1 MANGSTT
8 GSASGLLSE
17 AQEAFE
23 QAVEAETDNRKEA
36 TDDVRFARLGEQWP
50 EVIRRER
57 ELAAKPCMTFNFMP
71 TSIRQVVNDARQNK
85 PSIKVHPVDDTADP
99 ETADIYNGLIRNIE
113 YTSDAEVAYD
123 TATENAVS
131 MGWGYFTIDVVRA
144 HDDTFDTDIAIKAVP
159 NAFNIYADPA
169 SLAYDSSDWNT
180 AFEVEWLSS
189 DAFKA
194 QFPDAE
200 ESDWNSEQRQSMW
213 FSDEGVM
220 IAKWWRR
227 EETSRTVLQLSDGQV
242 IDAAIIEKAPELFAT
257 LQVRNERTVK
267 SWKVTRHILSG
278 SEVLTSEP
286 WAGKYIPIV
295 PVYGDVVVDDRG
307 KRHLRSLIRD
317 AKDAQRNF
325 NFQRTTGIEL
335 LALQPRVPWIGK
347 KGSFKSDARRWAT
360 ANTDNHPYL
369 EYDGEMAPQRMPLDM
384 GPAAGALQEAANAQE
399 DIKRIVGIFDPSIGA
414 PSNETSGRAILLR
427 QREGDVSTFH
437 FQDNMSRAIRHAGRI
452 VIDLIPKVYSQQ
464 RIVRVIGEDGTAEN
478 VKLNQPV
485 PVKGKDGQPEM
496 RPVMNPQTGQ
506 PMMGMNGAPVMEPV
520 TRVYDLSVGKYD
532 LTVTTG
538 PSYTTK
544 REEASV
550 QMVQFMQGFPQA
562 APLIGDLLAKN
573 LDWPGADEIAKRL
586 KTMLPP
592 QLQGGLPPEIQ
603 SQIEQGKQMLAQ
615 QGDMI
620 KQMQAYILKLESD
633 RTNAADKNKIDRYK
647 AETDRLEALS
657 KIQQQGV
664 EVPDA
669 PTASPY
675 ADYEGLVAAAEANK
689 LDATAERERANAGLA
704 TARMIRELRPDPQP
718 MQMPQRMGMPQPRTF

>member
-1 MANGSTT
+1 MANESDTGST
-8 GSASGLLSE
+8 AGLLDE
-17 AQEAFE
+17 AKEAFE

-50 EVIRRER
+50 ADIRKER
-57 ELAAKPCMTFNFMP
+57 EMEGRPCMTFNFMP

-85 PSIKVHPVDDTADP
+85 PSIKVHPVDDAADP

-131 MGWGYFTIDVVRA
+131 MGWGYFTVDIVNA

-159 NAFNIYADPA
+159 NAFNIYGDPN

-194 QFPDAE
+194 QFPDAS
-200 ESDWNSEQRQSMW
+200 ESDWDSQHRQDMW
-213 FSDEGVM
+213 FSEDGVM

-227 EETSRTVLQLSDGQV
+227 EETSRTVLQLSNGEV
-242 IDAAIIEKAPELFAT
+242 IDAAILERNPELFGAF
-257 LQVRNERTVK
+257 QVRQERTVK

-278 SEVLTSEP
+278 SEVLKSEP

-307 KRHLRSLIRD
+307 KRHLRSLTRD

-325 NFQRTTGIEL
+325 NYQRTTGIEL
-335 LALQPRVPWIGK
+335 LALQPKVPWIGK
-347 KGSFKSDARRWAT
+347 KGTFKSDARRWST
-360 ANTDNHPYL
+360 ANRENHSYL
-369 EYDGEMAPQRMPLDM
+369 EYDGEPPQRMPLDM
-384 GPAAGALQEAANAQE
+384 GPAAGALQEASNAQE

-506 PMMGMNGAPVMEPV
+506 PMTGMNGAPVMEPV

-633 RTNAADKNKIDRYK
+633 RTNAADKNKIDMFK